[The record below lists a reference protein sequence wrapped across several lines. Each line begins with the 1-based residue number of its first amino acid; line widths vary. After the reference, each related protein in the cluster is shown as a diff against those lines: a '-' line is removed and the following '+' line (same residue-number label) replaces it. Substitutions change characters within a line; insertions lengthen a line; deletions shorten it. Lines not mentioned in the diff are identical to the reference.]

1 MLTAE
6 ASKLTA
12 EASKLTAEASKLTA
26 EASKLTAEASKLTV
40 EASKLTAETSRMT
53 AETSRMTAETS
64 RMTAEA
70 STTEARDG
78 RGKAMASVLYQSIET
93 LSKDKG
99 IDPEI
104 VVGAVEDAIA
114 LATRKY
120 YKTTESMRAEM
131 DRETGEIRAYVFKT
145 VVETPEQVEDE
156 TNQISLEKAREMAPE
171 VEVGGELR
179 FYKDT
184 TPLGRIAAQ
193 MAKQVIFQKVREA
206 ERDTVFNEYNHRAG
220 EVLNA
225 TVKRLE
231 PMDTIFDLGKAEAR
245 MPKREQSRLEQFAV
259 GERVRVVLLRVDRA
273 AKGPQVIV
281 SRAAPGLVSS
291 LFQSEVPEIYD
302 GTVTI
307 RAIAR
312 EAGERTKI
320 AVMSRDKDV
329 DPVGACVGMKGMRV
343 QSIIRELRGEKI
355 DIIEYSEEITTFAEK
370 ALQPA
375 KVSRVSITD
384 LGEKQIE
391 VIVDDTQLS
400 LAIGKKGQNVRLAA
414 KLLQWKIDIKSEEEK
429 RQEVEQQ
436 MTAMS
441 GGPTT
446 PIEQVTE
453 LGEQILEKLIAAGI
467 TTIEELAD
475 MTPEQLEEVPGI
487 GEKTVEKISTA
498 VRHYFGQ
505 YEEGEERPAVAAIA
519 AASEI
524 EGDAAEASADAE
536 VSHPDHARD
545 VEASLGSEAS
555 TEDNI
560 IAAEE
565 STGEAEESMLSEK
578 LSGTTEERLA
588 EEAAEFGEA
597 QELNGV
603 STDDLIAAEDRASM
617 SDANDDADARE
628 EKIELEN
635 DEVDNLAVQANEVSD
650 EGIDTDG
657 HDRG

>member
-1 MLTAE
+1 
-6 ASKLTA
+6 
-12 EASKLTAEASKLTA
+12 
-26 EASKLTAEASKLTV
+26 
-40 EASKLTAETSRMT
+40 
-53 AETSRMTAETS
+53 
-64 RMTAEA
+64 
-70 STTEARDG
+70 
-78 RGKAMASVLYQSIET
+78 MASLLYQSIET
-93 LSKDKG
+93 LSRDKG
-99 IDPEI
+99 IEPEV

-120 YKTTESMRAEM
+120 YKTQENMRAEM
-131 DRETGEIRAYVFKT
+131 DRETGEIRAYVYKT
-145 VVETPEQVEDE
+145 VVETPELVEDE
-156 TNQISLEKAREMAPE
+156 TNQMTLEQARELAPE

-184 TPLGRIAAQ
+184 SPLGRIAAQ

-220 EVLNA
+220 EVLTA
-225 TVKRLE
+225 IVKRLE
-231 PMDTIFDLGKAEAR
+231 PMDVIFDLGKAEAR

-281 SRAAPGLVSS
+281 SRAAPGLVQN

-355 DIIEYSEEITTFAEK
+355 DIIEFSEEITTFAEK

-384 LGEKQIE
+384 LAEKQIE

-429 RQEVEQQ
+429 RQEVDNQ
-436 MTAMS
+436 MQAMS

-446 PIEQVTE
+446 PIEQITE
-453 LGEQILEKLIAAGI
+453 LGEAILEKLIAAGI
-467 TTIEELAD
+467 TTVEELSD

-487 GEKTVEKISTA
+487 GEKTVEKISVA

-505 YEEGEERPAVAAIA
+505 YEEGEERPVPVVA
-519 AASEI
+519 
-524 EGDAAEASADAE
+524 
-536 VSHPDHARD
+536 
-545 VEASLGSEAS
+545 
-555 TEDNI
+555 
-560 IAAEE
+560 AAEE
-565 STGEAEESMLSEK
+565 SSLEKTPEEILAAEA
-578 LSGTTEERLA
+578 GNGHDA
-588 EEAAEFGEA
+588 EEAKDI
-597 QELNGV
+597 
-603 STDDLIAAEDRASM
+603 SAEDI
-617 SDANDDADARE
+617 SDAEEEASASDALSDADARE
-628 EKIELEN
+628 EQIELDN
-635 DEVDNLAVQANEVSD
+635 DAVDSLVEESQEVSD
-650 EGIDTDG
+650 EGIDDG
-657 HDRG
+657 NDRG

>member
-1 MLTAE
+1 
-6 ASKLTA
+6 
-12 EASKLTAEASKLTA
+12 
-26 EASKLTAEASKLTV
+26 
-40 EASKLTAETSRMT
+40 
-53 AETSRMTAETS
+53 
-64 RMTAEA
+64 
-70 STTEARDG
+70 
-78 RGKAMASVLYQSIET
+78 MASVLYQTIET
-93 LSKDKG
+93 LSRDKG
-99 IDPEI
+99 IEADI

-120 YKTTESMRAEM
+120 YKTQENMRAEM
-131 DRETGEIRAYVFKT
+131 DRETGEIRAYVYKT
-145 VVETPEQVEDE
+145 VVETPDEVEDE
-156 TNQISLEKAREMAPE
+156 ANQLTLEQARELAPE
-171 VEVGGELR
+171 VEIGGELR

-220 EVLNA
+220 EVLTA

-231 PMDTIFDLGKAEAR
+231 PMDVIFDLGKAEAR

-281 SRAAPGLVSS
+281 SRAAPVLVQN

-302 GTVTI
+302 GTVTV

-384 LGEKQIE
+384 LAEKQIE

-414 KLLQWKIDIKSEEEK
+414 KLLGWKIDIKSEEEK

-453 LGEQILEKLIAAGI
+453 LGEQILEKLIAAGV

-487 GEKTVEKISTA
+487 GEKTVEKISSA

-505 YEEGEERPAVAAIA
+505 YDEGEARPATA
-519 AASEI
+519 AASETS
-524 EGDAAEASADAE
+524 GDGAVAESSAD
-536 VSHPDHARD
+536 
-545 VEASLGSEAS
+545 
-555 TEDNI
+555 N
-560 IAAEE
+560 
-565 STGEAEESMLSEK
+565 
-578 LSGTTEERLA
+578 TTEETVSMAKTPEEILA
-588 EEAAEFGEA
+588 EDAEFGEA
-597 QELNGV
+597 QELNGI
-603 STDDLIAAEDRASM
+603 STEDIADEEERESA
-617 SDANDDADARE
+617 SDANDDSDARE
-628 EKIELEN
+628 EQIELQN
-635 DEVDNLAVQANEVSD
+635 DTIDGLVRDSEEVSD
-650 EGIDTDG
+650 EVVGSDE
-657 HDRG
+657 HDRGSRG